1 MAKAGIV
8 DFSALEAVEADEPPA
23 AAVGSDSSKAAAA
36 AAGGTAVAVAVATT
50 EVKQTLDAI
59 DWCIYKRVMS
69 RDRAGY
75 DGYEER
81 RHHPFDPSNKRTEG
95 KVVCTDTGE
104 CMWVLLRVRL
114 RLVLSHFSL
123 IPLVLLLT
131 ESLTHSHSSF
141 SSTTRLFP
149 TLAPL
154 LVCCCNTLPGG

>member
-8 DFSALEAVEADEPPA
+8 DFSALEADEPPA
-23 AAVGSDSSKAAAA
+23 AAVGSDSSKAVA
-36 AAGGTAVAVAVATT
+36 AAGGTAVAVAVATN

-75 DGYEER
+75 DGYKER

-141 SSTTRLFP
+141 SSTLAHLFP